1 MHAGASLEALLRVEN
16 QPKTLNIRQKWGARR
31 NLFKR
36 RTGSALYLE
45 DVAESQSILERLAGG
60 SDLESRAVGSD
71 FRVVESRMVELEP
84 Y

>member
-1 MHAGASLEALLRVEN
+1 M
-16 QPKTLNIRQKWGARR
+16 K
-31 NLFKR
+31 
-36 RTGSALYLE
+36 
-45 DVAESQSILERLAGG
+45 DVTESKSILDRLAGGSDLESRAVG